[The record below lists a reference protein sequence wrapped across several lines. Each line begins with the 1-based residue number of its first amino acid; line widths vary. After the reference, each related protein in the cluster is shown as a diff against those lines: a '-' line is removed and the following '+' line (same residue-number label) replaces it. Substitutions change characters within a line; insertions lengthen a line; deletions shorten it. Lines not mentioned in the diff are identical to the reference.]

1 MFPRQGHPTVHLP
14 LGKGGTDI
22 AMEGIWTE
30 LSREINGRFS
40 HHCSERLVGQVGRC
54 HFSYQLTPAGFLI
67 VGHAE
72 VQA

>member
-1 MFPRQGHPTVHLP
+1 
-14 LGKGGTDI
+14 
-22 AMEGIWTE
+22 MEGIWTE

-40 HHCSERLVGQVGRC
+40 HHCSERLFGQVGRC

>member
-1 MFPRQGHPTVHLP
+1 
-14 LGKGGTDI
+14 
-22 AMEGIWTE
+22 MEGIWTE